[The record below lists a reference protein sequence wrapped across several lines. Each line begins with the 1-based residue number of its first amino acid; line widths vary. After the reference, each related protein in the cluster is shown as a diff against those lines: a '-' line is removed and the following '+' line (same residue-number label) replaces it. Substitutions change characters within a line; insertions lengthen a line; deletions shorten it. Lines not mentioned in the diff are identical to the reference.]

1 MACPADA
8 DRRVRAAASNA
19 QYRRRADHYDDE
31 LAPFEPWRSHAID
44 LLQLL
49 PRQSV
54 LDVGCGTGLSFGG
67 LLRCV
72 GRQGRVVG
80 IDPSPEMLLKA
91 RERVGA
97 HRWRNVALVEAAAW
111 EAPLDGPADAA
122 LLHFTHDVLRDD
134 RSLDHILAHV
144 KPGGRVVAT
153 GLQWAPL
160 WLWPVNAFVLGA
172 ALYSVTTLDGLARPW
187 DKLESRLRGVR
198 VQTGLLGGIYTVC
211 GTV

>member
-8 DRRVRAAASNA
+8 DRRVRAAVSNA

-49 PRQSV
+49 PCQSV

-67 LLRCV
+67 LLRGV

-97 HRWRNVALVEAAAW
+97 HRWRNVALLEATAC

-122 LLHFTHDVLRDD
+122 LLHFTHDVLRDEL
-134 RSLDHILAHV
+134 SLDHILAHV

-160 WLWPVNAFVLGA
+160 WLE
-172 ALYSVTTLDGLARPW
+172 R
-187 DKLESRLRGVR
+187 RLRGVR
-198 VQTGLLGGIYTVC
+198 VETGMLGGIYTVC